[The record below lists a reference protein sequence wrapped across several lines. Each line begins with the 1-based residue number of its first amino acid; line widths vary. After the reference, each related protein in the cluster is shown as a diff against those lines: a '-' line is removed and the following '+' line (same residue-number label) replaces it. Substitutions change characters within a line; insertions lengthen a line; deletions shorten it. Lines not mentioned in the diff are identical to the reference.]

1 MRKLILPIS
10 VAISIII
17 GAVLAI
23 MKYGRREKL

>member
-1 MRKLILPIS
+1 MRKLFLPIA

-23 MKYGRREKL
+23 TKHRREKL